1 MQNFLKLILICIS
14 RFSTQDEFQILVNG
28 IALGLSEPNKLKYK
42 RKLAP
47 VASKSELSK
56 KMGAGLTDD
65 ELIFNLE
72 EEQVTDLSHS
82 PTFPVQAVSSNSSG
96 MTSCQLITQTGSLKL
111 KSRSPT
117 RPIFRSVRLE
127 RHVIYLKNT
136 KSNTIF
142 MQYFAIHHRLTSDQC
157 FTEWRYLSFSLF
169 PFLSNSNLCVQCS
182 SLLSIGYFI
191 IISIFGLIYILFS
204 LELT

>member
-1 MQNFLKLILICIS
+1 M
-14 RFSTQDEFQILVNG
+14 QDEFQILVNG

-47 VASKSELSK
+47 VVSKAELSK
-56 KMGAGLTDD
+56 KSGVGLTDD

-82 PTFPVQAVSSNSSG
+82 PTFPIQAVSNSCG
-96 MTSCQLITQTGSLKL
+96 MPSSQLITQTGSLKL

-127 RHVIYLKNT
+127 RHVIYLK
-136 KSNTIF
+136 KHHQCTIF
-142 MQYFAIHHRLTSDQC
+142 NFCNSPSFNERTILIYWQYFFH
-157 FTEWRYLSFSLF
+157 FSLPVYF
-169 PFLSNSNLCVQCS
+169 FNSNF
-182 SLLSIGYFI
+182 Y
-191 IISIFGLIYILFS
+191 
-204 LELT
+204 

>member
-1 MQNFLKLILICIS
+1 M
-14 RFSTQDEFQILVNG
+14 RAQDEFQILVNG

-47 VASKSELSK
+47 IASKSELSK
-56 KMGAGLTDD
+56 KAGVGLTDD

-82 PTFPVQAVSSNSSG
+82 PTFPIQAVSNSSG
-96 MTSCQLITQTGSLKL
+96 MTSSQLITQTGSLKL

-136 KSNTIF
+136 NKTQYSFVCNLPPLYERTINVF
-142 MQYFAIHHRLTSDQC
+142 
-157 FTEWRYLSFSLF
+157 
-169 PFLSNSNLCVQCS
+169 N
-182 SLLSIGYFI
+182 
-191 IISIFGLIYILFS
+191 
-204 LELT
+204 

>member
-1 MQNFLKLILICIS
+1 MDCP
-14 RFSTQDEFQILVNG
+14 QDEFQILVNG

-47 VASKSELSK
+47 VASKTELSRK
-56 KMGAGLTDD
+56 SGAGLTDD

-72 EEQVTDLSHS
+72 EEQVSDLSHS
-82 PTFPVQAVSSNSSG
+82 PTFPIQAVSTSSG
-96 MTSCQLITQTGSLKL
+96 MTSSQLITQTGSLKL

-136 KSNTIF
+136 IQS
-142 MQYFAIHHRLTSDQC
+142 QYSIFAIHIHWTSKK
-157 FTEWRYLSFSLF
+157 FSIYRRYFSPIFFSLPVF
-169 PFLSNSNLCVQCS
+169 FFCS
-182 SLLSIGYFI
+182 L
-191 IISIFGLIYILFS
+191 
-204 LELT
+204 

>member
-1 MQNFLKLILICIS
+1 M
-14 RFSTQDEFQILVNG
+14 QDEFQILVNG

-47 VASKSELSK
+47 IASKSELSK
-56 KMGAGLTDD
+56 KAGVGLTDD

-82 PTFPVQAVSSNSSG
+82 PTFPIQAVSNSSG
-96 MTSCQLITQTGSLKL
+96 MTSSQLITQTGSLKL

-136 KSNTIF
+136 NKT
-142 MQYFAIHHRLTSDQC
+142 QYSIYLQFAIV
-157 FTEWRYLSFSLF
+157 E
-169 PFLSNSNLCVQCS
+169 
-182 SLLSIGYFI
+182 
-191 IISIFGLIYILFS
+191 
-204 LELT
+204 